1 MKLSNAAAMRQ
12 ADHIAIYD
20 HGIPSDELMMTAAR
34 HVADAA
40 LDILGFAHSR
50 AVIFCGSGNNGGD
63 GVAAAVHMIPEGI
76 SCRVLLVGSRDRMTD
91 DTREMERR
99 LEALGGKLEDFDPE
113 DETVAADMAE
123 AGVIIDAMFGIGLNS
138 DLRGRALEAVKRINA
153 CGVPVV
159 SADIASGVEADSGR
173 ILGEAVQATVTVTFS
188 MAKPGHV
195 LEPGCVCCGELQVRD
210 IGIPQELLD
219 AAGETGIEAVT
230 EADVSLP
237 KRKRISHKGDYGK
250 LLIVGGSVGYTG
262 APALCASAACRSG
275 AGLVWLG
282 VPEPIYAIEAVKAN
296 EAMPFPLPAKEGGL
310 ALAAKE
316 EILRHLQPC
325 DVLVI
330 GPGLGRAEETL
341 ALVRDVLTEAVQ
353 PVVIDADG
361 LTALAG
367 HLDLLQTAKAPVILT
382 PHEGEF
388 LRLGGTL
395 TGNRAADAREFA
407 MQHNCILVLK
417 GHRTVSAF
425 PDGRVF
431 VNTTGNPGM
440 ATGGSGDVL
449 AGILGALL
457 GQLPLEQAVLTAVW
471 LHGRAGDLA
480 AECYGEYSMLP
491 TDCIALLADATY
503 QILAHESK

>member
-1 MKLSNAAAMRQ
+1 
-12 ADHIAIYD
+12 
-20 HGIPSDELMMTAAR
+20 
-34 HVADAA
+34 
-40 LDILGFAHSR
+40 
-50 AVIFCGSGNNGGD
+50 
-63 GVAAAVHMIPEGI
+63 
-76 SCRVLLVGSRDRMTD
+76 
-91 DTREMERR
+91 
-99 LEALGGKLEDFDPE
+99 
-113 DETVAADMAE
+113 
-123 AGVIIDAMFGIGLNS
+123 
-138 DLRGRALEAVKRINA
+138 
-153 CGVPVV
+153 
-159 SADIASGVEADSGR
+159 
-173 ILGEAVQATVTVTFS
+173 
-188 MAKPGHV
+188 
-195 LEPGCVCCGELQVRD
+195 
-210 IGIPQELLD
+210 
-219 AAGETGIEAVT
+219 
-230 EADVSLP
+230 
-237 KRKRISHKGDYGK
+237 
-250 LLIVGGSVGYTG
+250 
-262 APALCASAACRSG
+262 
-275 AGLVWLG
+275 
-282 VPEPIYAIEAVKAN
+282 
-296 EAMPFPLPAKEGGL
+296 MPFPLPAKEGGL